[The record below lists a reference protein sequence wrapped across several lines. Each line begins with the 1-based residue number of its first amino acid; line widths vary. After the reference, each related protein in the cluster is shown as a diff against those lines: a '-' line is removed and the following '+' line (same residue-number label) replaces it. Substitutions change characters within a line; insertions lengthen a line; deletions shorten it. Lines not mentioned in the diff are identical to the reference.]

1 MNVFIIISDVCV
13 IGTFQACFLGFYG
26 WRLFGLAGTRSKWRF
41 GCSGI
46 FGITHMRPLDA
57 ETWYHTDGNYF
68 FRFFLCAKHSKTSE
82 HPMHSEGIGLL
93 FGKEFK
99 YPNWCGQT

>member
-1 MNVFIIISDVCV
+1 VCDRRV
-13 IGTFQACFLGFYG
+13 SGMFSGVLWLEIA
-26 WRLFGLAGTRSKWRF
+26 WFGGTRRTWRF
-41 GCSGI
+41 GCSEI

-68 FRFFLCAKHSKTSE
+68 FRFFLCAKHSNTSE